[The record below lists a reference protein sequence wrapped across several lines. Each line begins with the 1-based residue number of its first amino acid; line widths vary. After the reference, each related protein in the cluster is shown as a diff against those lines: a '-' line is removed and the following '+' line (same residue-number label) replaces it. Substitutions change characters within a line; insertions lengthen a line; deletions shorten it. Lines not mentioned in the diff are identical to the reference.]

1 MAVNLRLMTDADID
15 QVCAI
20 QQEAYV
26 PDMVEARAVLHG
38 RLAACGGTCWVAEDE
53 YGLCAYLFAYRSL
66 HGLVSPLGYAFRHAQ
81 DADSLYLHDLAVSQ
95 RVAGQGVGALLV
107 RLALQQ
113 ALACGLRYSC
123 LVSVQ
128 SSKVFWNRLGYQ
140 EQDVADQAQRASLDS
155 YTGPAWYMVRAL

>member
-1 MAVNLRLMTDADID
+1 MAVNLRLMTAADID
-15 QVCAI
+15 DVSAL

-26 PDMVEARAVLHG
+26 PDMIESDQVLRS
-38 RLAACGGTCWVAEDE
+38 RLAACAETSWVAEDE

-66 HGLVSPLGYAFRHAQ
+66 HGRVSPLGCAFRHVQ
-81 DADSLYLHDLAVSQ
+81 GADSLYLHDLAVAQ

-113 ALACGLRYSC
+113 ALAQGLRYSC

-128 SSKVFWNRLGYQ
+128 SSRVFWNRLGYQ
-140 EQDVADQAQRASLDS
+140 EQDMADQAQQANLES
-155 YTGPAWYMVRAL
+155 YAGPAWYMVRKL